1 MKSGMKQLTG
11 KRKYKMRMRHITG
24 FLAASFFSIIVIYG
38 TLMVFIRYCLK
49 NSDIIH
55 IKHYNEVFAAYF
67 ICSLSVIMA
76 FATYCFVL
84 NKILKPIKVLSD
96 ASQKIAQGN
105 YDIKINYQGNIAELE
120 AAIDNFNTMARELN
134 SVEIMR
140 NDFVANVSHE
150 FKTPLSSIMGY
161 VTLLQDNTISDDERD
176 EYIKKTFM
184 NIEKLND
191 LTENILRLSKLENQN
206 YPDEKE
212 SYRLDEQIREAI
224 VLMEPKWDEKN
235 ICFDIELP
243 QIIYNGNRTLIFQ
256 VWMNLIGNAIKFS
269 NKGGTVAIS
278 SKIKEDYIRII
289 ISDDGIGMDN
299 DTLAHIFEKF
309 YQGDTSRQAQG
320 NGLGLALCK
329 KILENCD
336 GKIYATSEPGK
347 GSVFM
352 VELKNNK
359 NNN

>member
-1 MKSGMKQLTG
+1 MKSKENHPKE
-11 KRKYKMRMRHITG
+11 KRKIKMPKRHITG
-24 FLAASFFSIIVIYG
+24 FLSASFFAIIVVYG
-38 TLMVFIRYCLK
+38 TLMFFIRCCLK
-49 NSDIIH
+49 DFDFINS
-55 IKHYNEVFAAYF
+55 KHSDGVFGAYF

-76 FATYCFVL
+76 FATYSFVL

-96 ASQKIAQGN
+96 ASQKITQGN
-105 YDIKINYQGNIAELE
+105 YDVNITYKGHITEIE
-120 AAIDNFNTMARELN
+120 VAIESFNTMARELN
-134 SVEIMR
+134 SVEMMR
-140 NDFVANVSHE
+140 NDFIANVSHE

-161 VTLLQDNTISDDERD
+161 VTLLQDNTLSDEERN

-212 SYRLDEQIREAI
+212 IYRLDEQIREAI

-235 ICFDIELP
+235 VDFDIELP
-243 QIIYNGNRTLIFQ
+243 EIMYNGNRTLIFQ

-269 NKGGTVAIS
+269 NEGGTVAIS
-278 SKIKEDYIRII
+278 SKLKGDYIRIV
-289 ISDDGIGMDN
+289 ISDDGIGMDKE
-299 DTLAHIFEKF
+299 TLAHIFEKF

-329 KILENCD
+329 MILENCD

-347 GSVFM
+347 GTAFM

-359 NNN
+359 NNY

>member
-1 MKSGMKQLTG
+1 MKSIKERLKEKIKFKIRT
-11 KRKYKMRMRHITG
+11 RNITG
-24 FLAASFFSIIVIYG
+24 FLAVSFLGIIVIYG
-38 TLMVFIRYCLK
+38 ALMFSIRYWFE
-49 NSDIIH
+49 NSDIIN
-55 IKHYNEVFAAYF
+55 IRHYNKVFVAYF

-96 ASQKIAQGN
+96 ASRKITEGN
-105 YDIKINYQGNIAELE
+105 YGIKINYQGNIAELE
-120 AAIDNFNTMARELN
+120 SAIDNFNIMARELS
-134 SVEIMR
+134 SVELMR
-140 NDFVANVSHE
+140 NDFIADVSHE

-161 VTLLQDNTISDDERD
+161 VTLLQDNTISEAERD

-191 LTENILRLSKLENQN
+191 LTENILRISKLENNN

-224 VLMEPKWDEKN
+224 VLMEPKWDEKE
-235 ICFDIELP
+235 IDFDIELP
-243 QIIYNGNRTLIFQ
+243 EILYTGNKALIFQ

-269 NKGGTVAIS
+269 NKGGNIAIS
-278 SKIKEDYIRII
+278 TKIKEDYIRII
-289 ISDDGIGMDN
+289 ISDDGIGMDKE
-299 DTLAHIFEKF
+299 TLSHIFEKF
-309 YQGDTSRQAQG
+309 YQGDISRQAQG

-347 GSVFM
+347 GAVFM
-352 VELKNNK
+352 VELKNN